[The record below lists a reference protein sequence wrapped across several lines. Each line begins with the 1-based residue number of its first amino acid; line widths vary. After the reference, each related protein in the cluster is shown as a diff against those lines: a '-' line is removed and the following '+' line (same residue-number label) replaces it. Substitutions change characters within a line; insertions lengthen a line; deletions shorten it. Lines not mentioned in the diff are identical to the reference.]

1 MPSCATSVIP
11 SKAMFRT
18 ENALILREVRFRESD
33 RILTALT
40 ADAGKMTL
48 AAHGA
53 LSKKSKIAAAT
64 QLLTYSELTLF
75 EKNGRFA
82 VREGI
87 TKEAFSGLRKDLKR
101 FALGC
106 YFAECLEQYAA
117 EEQPEPELMQLGL
130 NCLYALS
137 EELRDSETVKSA
149 FELRGLRTG
158 GHPGADVQSR
168 RRADCLPRLPENR
181 RRTPADRIRAGSPAP
196 CDSRSAQTDAGFS
209 ASERGRGKAGCS
221 GRSLAAALFGTEF
234 SDSDV
239 LQKPVR
245 KQWKSLLSP

>member
-1 MPSCATSVIP
+1 
-11 SKAMFRT
+11 MFRT
-18 ENALILREVRFRESD
+18 ENALVLREVRFRESD
-33 RILTALT
+33 RILTVLT

-87 TKEAFSGLRKDLKR
+87 TKEAFSGLRTDLKR

-106 YFAECLEQYAA
+106 YFAECLEQFAA

-137 EELRDSETVKSA
+137 KGLRDIETVKAA
-149 FELRGLRTG
+149 FELRLMGIEGYAPNEAACAVCGRTDIQEPMFSLSEGQVVCRACRKTG
-158 GHPGADVQSR
+158 GA
-168 RRADCLPRLPENR
+168 LPLSEASLEALRHVLHAPAKRMLAFRLPNE
-181 RRTPADRIRAGSPAP
+181 DG
-196 CDSRSAQTDAGFS
+196 GM
-209 ASERGRGKAGCS
+209 
-221 GRSLAAALFGTEF
+221 
-234 SDSDV
+234 
-239 LQKPVR
+239 
-245 KQWKSLLSP
+245 LSPVAESWLLRCAERNFPTLTYYKNL